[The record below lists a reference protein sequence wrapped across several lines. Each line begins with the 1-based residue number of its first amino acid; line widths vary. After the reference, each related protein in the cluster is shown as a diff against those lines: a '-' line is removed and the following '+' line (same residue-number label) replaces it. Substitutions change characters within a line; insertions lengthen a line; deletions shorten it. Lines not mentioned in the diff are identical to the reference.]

1 MKNIFKFLL
10 AIFFLS
16 VFSFSA
22 CDKDKD
28 KDETSPVI
36 TLIGNN
42 PMVIF
47 IYTAYTEPGA
57 TADDDVDGDISAN
70 IVITH
75 NIDKNTLGTYNVKYN
90 VSDKAGNDAT
100 EVVRVVKVEQQP

>member
-1 MKNIFKFLL
+1 MKKIFKILL
-10 AIFFLS
+10 AIFLLS

-28 KDETSPVI
+28 ETAPII

-47 IYTAYTEPGA
+47 VGTDYTEPGA
-57 TADDDVDGDISAN
+57 TAIDDVDEDISAE

-75 NIDKNTLGTYNVKYN
+75 NIDKNTVGSYNVKYN
-90 VSDKAGNDAT
+90 VSDEAGNAAA
-100 EVVRVVKVEQQP
+100 EVIRVVDVEPQP